1 MFDVAL
7 VVGFVVVGLVPF
19 LAVLNLVG
27 VVAGLPVVVVAGV
40 ECKPVVVVLVLVV
53 DNESLDWSLILV
65 GQCIHGRLH
74 LVALLDSTSD
84 TAAQSASSV
93 ASVPQLSP
101 APVVSASAAVQLD
114 SYKRIAPAAVCPDI
128 NILD

>member
-27 VVAGLPVVVVAGV
+27 VVAGLPVVADV

-65 GQCIHGRLH
+65 GQCIHGRPR